1 MSNPKKS
8 LLIMMHLGMILAK
21 LKQFGHPKY
30 IWSPNIGC
38 IFWGYFHSR
47 TFWYPTPTK
56 SVQNYFYITKGCF
69 RYLCVCTYALQ
80 CLHLCLTLAAPT
92 PNHVAH
98 ASMCVWPNLTRHKTN
113 PTGLHLLTMSLPRP
127 NHMAHTSTCGACE
140 A

>member
-21 LKQFGHPKY
+21 LKQFGHPILVVY
-30 IWSPNIGC
+30 
-38 IFWGYFHSR
+38 FWGIFIVED
-47 TFWYPTPTK
+47 FGPPPPPTK
-56 SVQNYFYITKGCF
+56 SVQNYFYITKGFF

-98 ASMCVWPNLTRHKTN
+98 ASTCVWPNLTRHKTN
-113 PTGLHLLTMSLPRP
+113 PTGLHLLTMSAPRP
-127 NHMAHTSTCGACE
+127 NHVAHTSTCGACE